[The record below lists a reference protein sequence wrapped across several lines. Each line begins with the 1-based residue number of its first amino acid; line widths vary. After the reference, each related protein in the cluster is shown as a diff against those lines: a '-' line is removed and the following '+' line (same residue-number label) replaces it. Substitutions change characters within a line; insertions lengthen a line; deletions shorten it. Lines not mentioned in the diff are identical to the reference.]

1 MWKQVTT
8 ASVLTLVVAS
18 SAAAQGG
25 TDARWSVSFS
35 AGTAPSVSGSYH
47 ESGAGTVLNL
57 PTQVEERDYSDIYN
71 GGFAMKLG
79 LGYAVSPKAEV
90 IGSFTL
96 ARADA
101 EEVSVGNVAGFDLR
115 SQFAHYRD
123 WGLEGGIRWHFAPGA
138 AVNPYI
144 AGVVGA
150 RWVDAMPATLSVPAA
165 GVVLR
170 DVPFYEDS
178 VVPTFGGDF
187 GVQFRVAPAVRLGVE
202 AGLRW
207 TGDLSDL
214 EGLAGTGLENVNDSS
229 SRWTLPIMGTVTFKF

>member
-1 MWKQVTT
+1 MWKEVTM
-8 ASVLTLVVAS
+8 ASVLTLVVGS

-25 TDARWSVSFS
+25 ADARWSVSFS
-35 AGTAPSVSGSYH
+35 AGTAPSVSGLYH
-47 ESGAGTVLNL
+47 ESGSGTVLNL

-71 GGFAMKLG
+71 SGFAMKLG
-79 LGYAVSPKAEV
+79 LGYAVSPKAEM
-90 IGSFTL
+90 IGSFTW

-101 EEVSVGNVAGFDLR
+101 EELSVGNVAGFDLR
-115 SQFAHYRD
+115 SQFSNFRD
-123 WGLEGGIRWHFAPGA
+123 WGLEGGIRWHFAPDAG
-138 AVNPYI
+138 VNPYI

-150 RWVDAMPATLSVPAA
+150 RWVDSMPATLSVPAA

-170 DVPFYEDS
+170 DVPFYDDS

-187 GVQFRVAPAVRLGVE
+187 GVQFKVAPAVRLGVE

-214 EGLAGTGLENVNDSS
+214 EGLAGTGLENLNDSS
-229 SRWTLPIMGTVTFKF
+229 SRWTLPIMGTLTFKF